1 MKIYHGSIEQICSPE
16 IREPNRRLDYGAGF
30 YATTSYEQAERWVQR
45 KMRESKTCKGYVNI
59 YEFDKQAMY
68 TLKTLSFPTP
78 TAEWIDFVMLNRTK
92 QGYTHD
98 YDIVYGPVA
107 NDHVYAAFALYEG
120 HVLSKQ
126 ALISELQ
133 TYNW

>member
-1 MKIYHGSIEQICSPE
+1 MKIYHGSIEQICSLE

-78 TAEWIDFVMLNRTK
+78 TAEWVDFVMLNRTK
-92 QGYTHD
+92 QDIHMTTTSYMVLLPMIMYTPHSPSMKGM
-98 YDIVYGPVA
+98 Y
-107 NDHVYAAFALYEG
+107 
-120 HVLSKQ
+120 
-126 ALISELQ
+126 
-133 TYNW
+133 